1 MSQFENMFAHVKNN
15 DNFEENARLMQ
26 YAGNML
32 KHMTKLPA
40 SESDYIRNF
49 TVSEMDRLIKVI
61 PQTQSYAEK
70 DKMFFYEDSLLMV
83 FTLAGGNFDNI
94 SEKQI
99 ETVKQLVTLVDKERF
114 LEKAVDEMF
123 ELEKIEKGDIDKVL
137 EIVKPI
143 KDDYQRG
150 MLFQG
155 LLAHKDKIK
164 NLNADAK
171 TALAEYTA
179 DETEK
184 LLKKADKLNSTDIN
198 NLEIS
203 ADVCKYFISDRLL
216 KLLLILFA
224 KTENCIRYYA
234 LETLLENNVSVSTEP
249 VKALAEDLTYAQ
261 LTHDILNKF
270 GKGDLFPKELS
281 TPEYLAKSDMAHWLT
296 YPTELGKLPD
306 EIELLGSIKVKKE
319 LYYVFKYKSDSGNLS
334 DDLVNEWLIGW
345 SNDNGNTF
353 SNFDRLVDYEKKT
366 VQKTVKN
373 IAKKLL
379 K

>member
-32 KHMTKLPA
+32 KHTQKLSA

-49 TVSEMDRLIKVI
+49 TVSEMDRLIKTI
-61 PQTQSYAEK
+61 PQAGSYAEK

-83 FTLAGGNFDNI
+83 FTLAGGKFDNV

-99 ETVKQLVTLVDKERF
+99 ETVKQLVTMVDKERV

-123 ELEKIEKGDIDKVL
+123 EHEKIEKVDIDKVL
-137 EIVKPI
+137 ETVKPI
-143 KDDYQRG
+143 KDNYQRG
-150 MLFQG
+150 MLYQG

-164 NLNADAK
+164 NLTDDAK
-171 TALAEYTA
+171 HALAEYTA

-184 LLKKADKLNSTDIN
+184 LLQKADKLNDTDIN

-216 KLLLILFA
+216 KLLSILFA
-224 KTENCIRYYA
+224 KSDNCVRYYA
-234 LETLLENNVSVSTEP
+234 LETLLENNASVSIEP

-270 GKGDLFPKELS
+270 GKVDLFPKELS
-281 TPEYLAKSDMAHWLT
+281 TPEYLAKSDLAHWLT
-296 YPTELGKLPD
+296 YPTELGKLPN
-306 EIELLGSIKVKKE
+306 EIELLGSIKIKKE
-319 LYYVFKYKSDSGNLS
+319 QYYVFKYKSDSDNLS
-334 DDLVNEWLIGW
+334 EENVNEWLIGW
-345 SNDNGNTF
+345 SGENGNTF
-353 SNFDRLVDYEKKT
+353 SNFDRLAEYEKKT
-366 VQKTVKN
+366 VQKTIKN